1 MKVKELIE
9 KLQELNPEK
18 NIWIFYDLCAMKEP
32 TIDTTVD
39 EETASQFEET
49 AEGDYLIEAW

>member
-1 MKVKELIE
+1 MKVKELIK

-18 NIWIFYDLCAMKEP
+18 NIWIFYDLCVMKKP

-39 EETASQFEET
+39 KETAS
-49 AEGDYLIEAW
+49 

>member
-18 NIWIFYDLCAMKEP
+18 NIWIFYDLYAMKEP

-39 EETASQFEET
+39 KETASRFEET
-49 AEGDYLIEAW
+49 NEGDYLIETW

>member
-18 NIWIFYDLCAMKEP
+18 NIWIFYDLCSMQEP

-39 EETASQFEET
+39 KETASQFEET
-49 AEGDYLIEAW
+49 NEGDYLIEAW